1 MEREDLVH
9 RHSMAARAINVH
21 VKRDA
26 VKSVIQPA
34 NGLLEKRRLRVAHA
48 PPVLRIFQVF
58 DEVHRVP
65 AQERP
70 PCIVPEPTPID
81 NVHPELITPG
91 DLVRSRIGPARHM
104 QHFNPSKIGNATR
117 QPLHDIYAVELKG
130 RPSGIDKSII
140 GNEAHACVAAIV
152 HPEHVHENPFVHAL

>member
-9 RHSMAARAINVH
+9 RHPMAARAINVH

-26 VKSVIQPA
+26 VKCVIQTA

-48 PPVLRIFQVF
+48 PPVLRIVQIV
-58 DEVHRVP
+58 DEVHGVA
-65 AQERP
+65 AQQRP

-91 DLVRSRIGPARHM
+91 DLVRSRVGPARQM
-104 QHFNPSKIGNATR
+104 QHFHPS
-117 QPLHDIYAVELKG
+117 
-130 RPSGIDKSII
+130 
-140 GNEAHACVAAIV
+140 
-152 HPEHVHENPFVHAL
+152 